1 MVNLL
6 TEIYD
11 MIDVQNLSI
20 RFGSHLVIDNI
31 SFSLDR
37 GSDMIILGHHGAGKT
52 SILNWIFGQVKGSG
66 KMIVDQVKIVNPTPK
81 KLLKSGV
88 CFVPEQ
94 GCVFPDLT
102 VRENLL
108 FSKALV
114 NNDDPIPT
122 NEGLFKNLYHL
133 IDTKAYSLS
142 GGQTRMLSI
151 LMGIV
156 RNPKYLCLDE
166 PFAGLSK
173 DSIDIF
179 MRQLKVLKSQNVGV
193 IITGEFDNIQHS
205 EFTKVLEL

>member
-1 MVNLL
+1 
-6 TEIYD
+6 

-20 RFGSHLVIDNI
+20 RFGSHLVIDNL
-31 SFSLDR
+31 SFSIDR
-37 GSDMIILGHHGAGKT
+37 GSDLIILGHHGAGKT

-66 KMIVDQVKIVNPTPK
+66 KMTVDQIKILSPTPK
-81 KLLKSGV
+81 KLLKSGM

-156 RNPKYLCLDE
+156 RNPKYLFLDE

-179 MRQLKVLKSQNVGV
+179 MRQLKVLKSRNVGV

>member
-1 MVNLL
+1 
-6 TEIYD
+6 

-66 KMIVDQVKIVNPTPK
+66 NMIVDEVKILNPTPK

-114 NNDDPIPT
+114 NNSDPIPI

-156 RNPKYLCLDE
+156 RNPKYLFLDE

-179 MRQLKVLKSQNVGV
+179 MRQLKVLKSRNVGV

-205 EFTKVLEL
+205 EFTEVLEL

>member
-1 MVNLL
+1 
-6 TEIYD
+6 

-114 NNDDPIPT
+114 NSDDPIPT

-156 RNPKYLCLDE
+156 RNPKYLFLDE

-173 DSIDIF
+173 DSIAIF
-179 MRQLKVLKSQNVGV
+179 MRQLKVLKSRNVGV
-193 IITGEFDNIQHS
+193 IIAGEFDNIQHS

>member
-1 MVNLL
+1 
-6 TEIYD
+6 

-37 GSDMIILGHHGAGKT
+37 GSDLIILGHHGAGKT
-52 SILNWIFGQVKGSG
+52 SILNWIFGQVKGAG
-66 KMIVDQVKIVNPTPK
+66 KIIVDQVKIVNPTPK

-108 FSKALV
+108 FCKALI

-156 RNPKYLCLDE
+156 RNPKYLFLDE

-179 MRQLKVLKSQNVGV
+179 MRQLKVLKSRNVGV
-193 IITGEFDNIQHS
+193 ILTGEFDNIQYS

>member
-1 MVNLL
+1 
-6 TEIYD
+6 
-11 MIDVQNLSI
+11 MIDVQNLTI

-66 KMIVDQVKIVNPTPK
+66 KMIVDQVKILNPTPK
-81 KLLKSGV
+81 KLLKIGV

-114 NNDDPIPT
+114 NDNDFIPT
-122 NEGLFKNLYHL
+122 NEELFENLYHL
-133 IDTKAYSLS
+133 MDTKAYSLS

-156 RNPKYLCLDE
+156 RNPKYLFLDE

-179 MRQLKVLKSQNVGV
+179 MRQLKVLKSRNVGV
-193 IITGEFDNIQHS
+193 IVTGEFDNIQHS

>member
-1 MVNLL
+1 
-6 TEIYD
+6 
-11 MIDVQNLSI
+11 MIDVRNLSI

-66 KMIVDQVKIVNPTPK
+66 EMIVDQVKMSNPTSK

-88 CFVPEQ
+88 CLVPEE

-108 FSKALV
+108 FSQALI
-114 NNDDPIPT
+114 NSDEPIPK
-122 NEGLFKNLYHL
+122 NEGFFNNLHHL
-133 IDTKAYSLS
+133 LDTKAYSLS

-151 LMGIV
+151 LMGMV
-156 RNPKYLCLDE
+156 RKPKYLFLDE

-173 DSIDIF
+173 DAIDTF
-179 MRQLKVLKSQNVGV
+179 MQQLKILKSKNVGV
-193 IITGEFDNIQHS
+193 VITGEFDNIKHS
-205 EFTKVLEL
+205 EFTKVLKL

>member
-1 MVNLL
+1 
-6 TEIYD
+6 

-66 KMIVDQVKIVNPTPK
+66 KMIVDQVKILNPTPK

-114 NNDDPIPT
+114 NSDDPIPT

-156 RNPKYLCLDE
+156 RNPKYLFLDE

-173 DSIDIF
+173 DSIAIF

>member
-1 MVNLL
+1 
-6 TEIYD
+6 

-114 NNDDPIPT
+114 NNDDFIPT
-122 NEGLFKNLYHL
+122 NEGLFENLYHL

-156 RNPKYLCLDE
+156 RNPKYLFLDE

-173 DSIDIF
+173 DAIAIF

>member
-1 MVNLL
+1 
-6 TEIYD
+6 

-66 KMIVDQVKIVNPTPK
+66 KMIVDQVKILNPTPK
-81 KLLKSGV
+81 KLLKIGV

-114 NNDDPIPT
+114 NDNDIIPT
-122 NEGLFKNLYHL
+122 NEGLFENLYHL
-133 IDTKAYSLS
+133 MDIKAYSLS

-156 RNPKYLCLDE
+156 RNPKYLFLDE

-179 MRQLKVLKSQNVGV
+179 MRQLKVLKSRNVGV

-205 EFTKVLEL
+205 EFTNVLEL

>member
-1 MVNLL
+1 
-6 TEIYD
+6 
-11 MIDVQNLSI
+11 MIDVRNLSI

-66 KMIVDQVKIVNPTPK
+66 EVIVDQVKMSNPTSK
-81 KLLKSGV
+81 KLLKSGI
-88 CFVPEQ
+88 CLVPEE

-108 FSKALV
+108 FSQELINSDEPMPK
-114 NNDDPIPT
+114 D
-122 NEGLFKNLYHL
+122 EGFFKNLHHL
-133 IDTKAYSLS
+133 LDTKAYSLS

-151 LMGIV
+151 LMGVV
-156 RNPKYLCLDE
+156 RKPKYLFLDE

-173 DSIDIF
+173 DAIDTF
-179 MRQLKVLKSQNVGV
+179 MQQLKILKSRNVG
-193 IITGEFDNIQHS
+193 ILITGEFDNIRYS
-205 EFTKVLEL
+205 EFNSVIKL

>member
-1 MVNLL
+1 
-6 TEIYD
+6 
-11 MIDVQNLSI
+11 MIDVRNLSI

-37 GSDMIILGHHGAGKT
+37 GSDMVILGHHGAGKT

-66 KMIVDQVKIVNPTPK
+66 EMIIDQVKMSNPTSK

-88 CFVPEQ
+88 CLVPEE

-108 FSKALV
+108 FSQTLINS
-114 NNDDPIPT
+114 NNPIPK
-122 NEGLFKNLYHL
+122 NEGFFKNLYHL
-133 IDTKAYSLS
+133 LDTKAFSLS

-151 LMGIV
+151 LMGMM
-156 RNPKYLCLDE
+156 RKPKYLLLDE

-173 DSIDIF
+173 DAIDTF
-179 MRQLKVLKSQNVGV
+179 MQQLKILKSKNVGV
-193 IITGEFDNIQHS
+193 LITGEFDNIQHS
-205 EFTKVLEL
+205 VFTKVLKL

>member
-1 MVNLL
+1 
-6 TEIYD
+6 
-11 MIDVQNLSI
+11 MIEVRNLSI

-37 GSDMIILGHHGAGKT
+37 GSDMVILGHHGAGKT

-66 KMIVDQVKIVNPTPK
+66 EMIIDQVKMSNPTPK

-88 CFVPEQ
+88 CLVPEE

-108 FSKALV
+108 FSQTLINS
-114 NNDDPIPT
+114 NNPIPK
-122 NEGLFKNLYHL
+122 NEGFFKNLYHL
-133 IDTKAYSLS
+133 LDTKAFSLS

-151 LMGIV
+151 LMGIM
-156 RNPKYLCLDE
+156 RKPKYLFLDE

-173 DSIDIF
+173 DAIDTF
-179 MRQLKVLKSQNVGV
+179 MQQLKILKSRDVGV
-193 IITGEFDNIQHS
+193 VITGEFDNIQYS
-205 EFTKVLEL
+205 EFNNVLSL

>member
-1 MVNLL
+1 
-6 TEIYD
+6 

-37 GSDMIILGHHGAGKT
+37 GSDLIILGHHGAGKT

-108 FSKALV
+108 FSKALI

-156 RNPKYLCLDE
+156 RNPKYLFLDE

-179 MRQLKVLKSQNVGV
+179 MRQLKVLKSRNVGV

>member
-1 MVNLL
+1 
-6 TEIYD
+6 
-11 MIDVQNLSI
+11 MIDVRNLSI

-37 GSDMIILGHHGAGKT
+37 GSDMVICGHHGAGKT

-66 KMIVDQVKIVNPTPK
+66 EMIIDQVKMSNPTSK

-88 CFVPEQ
+88 CLVPEE

-108 FSKALV
+108 FSQTLINS
-114 NNDDPIPT
+114 NNPIPK
-122 NEGLFKNLYHL
+122 NEGFFKNLYHL
-133 IDTKAYSLS
+133 LDTKAFSLS

-151 LMGIV
+151 LMGMM
-156 RNPKYLCLDE
+156 RKPKYLFLDE

-173 DSIDIF
+173 DAIDTF
-179 MRQLKVLKSQNVGV
+179 MQQLKILKSQNVGV
-193 IITGEFDNIQHS
+193 VITGEFDNIQYS
-205 EFTKVLEL
+205 EFTKVLKL